1 MAFAHFF
8 CRCEHPN
15 ISPSI
20 MESPGQTVQCV
31 EYSHFP
37 QNFICDFFRLL
48 KYCNTSEVFQI
59 SAIDFSKIF
68 PNFTGHEIQGK
79 TSPILLIK
87 TELFNE

>member
-1 MAFAHFF
+1 MNYESYEELKTF
-8 CRCEHPN
+8 CA
-15 ISPSI
+15 
-20 MESPGQTVQCV
+20 
-31 EYSHFP
+31 
-37 QNFICDFFRLL
+37 
-48 KYCNTSEVFQI
+48 EVFQI